1 MVYWVKITFLDFFF
15 FFIST
20 SFGFTFLT
28 LKSYKHIDLKV
39 FEVINLNSSNQKSKD
54 FINLIYIFFIF
65 YLLLNF
71 FDFEKKNFIYV
82 DVYHYGFQLVP
93 SMNFTLTNKL
103 WSSSFVE
110 AGFFSNYMSLLYFFF
125 TKKITIGSTI
135 FIKHTILFLNKVM
148 LVSLALFVAR
158 ELNFSKVLK
167 ITFFLFFSLAL
178 LSLTDSSSISYF
190 PERHFLY
197 LILIF
202 LIYFNLNPET
212 KLSLFVSSFL
222 LGSISLI
229 SLFWWVD
236 IFVFNCLLLISY
248 LIFLYMRNEINKI
261 LYVCLGFLI
270 TFLTI
275 IYFFPSG
282 EIIFFLD
289 NLYFIIIKANAY
301 TSLVYPSPLFG
312 EDGRATKTL
321 IFFFYSLFLFIL
333 LVFKKRTDLSN
344 NLKKFLIFL
353 FLSSLISFLYGLGFS
368 DSRHIIASSGMLMAN
383 LIFYHLFFLFSFF
396 NKKTLFKNNFFFSTV
411 VIFFFFFIIN
421 DVKHISIKNVL
432 SFKKNVSNFLSLD
445 DDAFLLEKNSNY
457 LELIDYYDSL
467 LKKNECIQVL
477 TDETIIPYLVKRKT
491 CTKFFFYHTLVDKKM
506 QSQFIDELKSTSPR
520 FILYKSD
527 LFSPFN
533 FFNRLKDVDNYIIKN
548 YEFYEKFNYWTFYK
562 LK

>member
-1 MVYWVKITFLDFFF
+1 MKNTSSIYLLFFYFLFLCFSLFTWDYISVGLLGQNDFFRFF

-411 VIFFFFFIIN
+411 VIFFF
-421 DVKHISIKNVL
+421 L
-432 SFKKNVSNFLSLD
+432 
-445 DDAFLLEKNSNY
+445 
-457 LELIDYYDSL
+457 
-467 LKKNECIQVL
+467 
-477 TDETIIPYLVKRKT
+477 
-491 CTKFFFYHTLVDKKM
+491 FY
-506 QSQFIDELKSTSPR
+506 
-520 FILYKSD
+520 
-527 LFSPFN
+527 N
-533 FFNRLKDVDNYIIKN
+533 
-548 YEFYEKFNYWTFYK
+548 
-562 LK
+562 